1 MKSSNPGAVA
11 MSLRHLLSLTAAL
24 IYAPTLAHS
33 ADNSFFGSL
42 GGSWKGSGIVL
53 TRIGSSP
60 INVNC
65 NFTIDGEALTLS
77 MDGTCRGMV
86 VVKRSIS
93 AKLRASGQSYT
104 GTYTGPSGQP
114 STLSGSRQGNTIN
127 LGVRWARV
135 INGDRV
141 ANLML
146 EKIGN
151 NRLRLQT
158 IDKDLETGKSVVTS
172 RVDLSR

>member
-1 MKSSNPGAVA
+1 
-11 MSLRHLLSLTAAL
+11 MSLRRLLALTAAL
-24 IYAPTLAHS
+24 LVSPTFAQS
-33 ADNSFFGSL
+33 ADDSFFGSL
-42 GGSWKGSGIVL
+42 GGAWKGNGIVL
-53 TRIGSSP
+53 TRIGSKP

-65 NFTIDGEALTLS
+65 NFTIIGDVSTLS
-77 MDGTCRGMV
+77 MDGTCRGLL

-93 AKLRASGQSYT
+93 ARLRASGPAYT

-114 STLSGSRQGNTIN
+114 STLSGSRQGKTIN

-141 ANLML
+141 ANMTL

-158 IDKDLETGKSVVTS
+158 VDKDLETGKSVVTS